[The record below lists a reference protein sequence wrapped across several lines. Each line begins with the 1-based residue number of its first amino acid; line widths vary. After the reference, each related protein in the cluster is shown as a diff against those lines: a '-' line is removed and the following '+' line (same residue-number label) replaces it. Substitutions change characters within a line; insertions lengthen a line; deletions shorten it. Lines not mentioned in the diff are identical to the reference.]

1 MAVDRTEQKFHLTPK
16 GWVRGP
22 LTTMFDAKST
32 ETPPADR
39 VLTIT
44 VSTVQ
49 TSRFSPDEKSVK
61 ETWRGTATDEEI
73 KELKKK
79 FPAPRDIEG

>member
-1 MAVDRTEQKFHLTPK
+1 MAVDRTEQEFHLTPK

-22 LTTMFDAKST
+22 LITMFDAKST
-32 ETPPADR
+32 EKPPDDR
-39 VLTIT
+39 VLTIK

-61 ETWRGTATDEEI
+61 ETWRGTASDEEI
-73 KELKKK
+73 EELKTK
-79 FPAPRDIEG
+79 FRAPRDIED

>member
-1 MAVDRTEQKFHLTPK
+1 MAGFAE
-16 GWVRGP
+16 P

-44 VSTVQ
+44 VNTVQ
-49 TSRFSPDEKSVK
+49 TSRFSPDEKSAK
-61 ETWRGTATDEEI
+61 ETWRGTITDQEI
-73 KELKKK
+73 EELKEK

>member
-1 MAVDRTEQKFHLTPK
+1 MAVDRTEQKFHLTSR

-32 ETPPADR
+32 ETPPTDR

-44 VSTVQ
+44 VSTIQ

-73 KELKKK
+73 KELMKK
-79 FPAPRDIEG
+79 FPAPRDIDD